1 VDQAQLY
8 ASGRLAS
15 GDPAERIVADLVAS
29 GWSPDLAWSLLSSVN
44 GGRAQAGPPVQP
56 VHASPQAQAPQPIQ
70 PLGQPQRP
78 TLTRGSTAWWLVL
91 VSVLAG
97 VAFVVVTIVV
107 FFSVFTAPGGPRG
120 VLAQFTDGGLPIGLY
135 LAITVPLWLVSLV
148 TLLLARARWRSELG
162 GVRPRSS
169 LGAWAWFFVIGNP
182 VIAALAAALTFILGL
197 ALGIM
202 CGEAVSESCGTGL

>member
-44 GGRAQAGPPVQP
+44 GGQTAQRWPQQPHPGPATQQPPLLQP
-56 VHASPQAQAPQPIQ
+56 VGASP
-70 PLGQPQRP
+70 RP
-78 TLTRGSTAWWLVL
+78 PLTRGSTAWRFAL
-91 VSVLAG
+91 VSVIAG
-97 VAFVVVTIVV
+97 ATFVVVTIVM
-107 FFSVFTAPGGPRG
+107 FLSIFTVPGGPRG
-120 VLAQFTDGGLPIGLY
+120 VLAQYMDGGLPIALY
-135 LAITVPLWLVSLV
+135 FAMTVPLWVVSLV
-148 TLLLARARWRSELG
+148 TLILARARWRAELG
-162 GVRPRSS
+162 NVRPRSS
-169 LGAWAWFFVIGNP
+169 LAAWAWFFVIGNP
-182 VIAALAAALTFILGL
+182 IIAAFTAALTFLVGL